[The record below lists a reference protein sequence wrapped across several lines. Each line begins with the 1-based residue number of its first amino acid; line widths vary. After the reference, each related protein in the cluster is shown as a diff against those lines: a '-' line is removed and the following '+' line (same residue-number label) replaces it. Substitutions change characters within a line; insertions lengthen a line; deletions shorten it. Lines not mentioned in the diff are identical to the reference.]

1 MSNGR
6 IRVLIADDHPLIRR
20 GLASALAHHPR
31 IEVVGEANDGEEAV
45 RQATSLRP
53 DVVLMDV
60 KMPNVDGIEAT
71 GEIKA
76 TLPETKVVVLTI
88 YDADETVIRS
98 LEAGASAFLLKDASG
113 DEVVD
118 VIEAVHRGESPV
130 EPRVTHVLLER
141 LTNARGQLGSDMGMT
156 EREVEVLRLA
166 ATGATNKA
174 IAGALY
180 LSENTVKSHLY
191 HIYDKL
197 EVHGRMQAVTEA
209 ARRGI
214 IQI

>member
-1 MSNGR
+1 MTDAR
-6 IRVLIADDHPLIRR
+6 IRVLIVDDHQLIRR

-31 IEVVGEANDGEEAV
+31 IEVVGEADDGEEGV
-45 RQATSLRP
+45 RAATSLKP
-53 DVVLMDV
+53 DVILMDV
-60 KMPNVDGIEAT
+60 KMPNMDGIQAT
-71 GEIKA
+71 GRVKEL
-76 TLPETKVVVLTI
+76 LPDTKVVVLTI
-88 YDADETVIRS
+88 YDADDTVIES

-130 EPRVTHVLLER
+130 EPRVTHVLLDR
-141 LTNARGQLGSDMGMT
+141 LASGHAQGESDTALT
-156 EREVEVLRLA
+156 EREVEVLRLT
-166 ATGATNKA
+166 ATGSTNKT
-174 IAGALY
+174 IADALY

-197 EVHGRMQAVTEA
+197 KVHGRMQAVTEA

>member
-1 MSNGR
+1 MS
-6 IRVLIADDHPLIRR
+6 
-20 GLASALAHHPR
+20 
-31 IEVVGEANDGEEAV
+31 
-45 RQATSLRP
+45 
-53 DVVLMDV
+53 
-60 KMPNVDGIEAT
+60 
-71 GEIKA
+71 
-76 TLPETKVVVLTI
+76 
-88 YDADETVIRS
+88 
-98 LEAGASAFLLKDASG
+98 
-113 DEVVD
+113 
-118 VIEAVHRGESPV
+118 
-130 EPRVTHVLLER
+130 
-141 LTNARGQLGSDMGMT
+141 SDMALT

-174 IAGALY
+174 IADALY